1 MKRIF
6 ISMLFF
12 ILVCSNPITAE
23 EGYVKTTMDNNR
35 FEMLQIS
42 YSAYAYNIKF
52 DKWTGN
58 ISVYTKDGVFATV
71 RDSQNT
77 TDIQNKQCIYQLMKG
92 YKDSIEH
99 CYIINTVTGEV
110 WEVSFKKGG
119 IVQYE
124 KME

>member
-1 MKRIF
+1 MRKIIF
-6 ISMLFF
+6 GMLS
-12 ILVCSNPITAE
+12 LLLLCSNPIAAE

-58 ISVYTKDGVFATV
+58 ISIYTKDGVSATI
-71 RDSQNT
+71 RDPKND
-77 TDIQNKQCIYQLMKG
+77 TDIKNKQCIYQLMKG
-92 YKDSIEH
+92 YKDSNEH
-99 CYIINTVTGEV
+99 CYVTNNITGEV

-124 KME
+124 KK